1 MFDPA
6 FVKRH
11 RAAMS
16 VQVKSGFRNI
26 GKQKAL
32 DDNHQFS
39 IGESD

>member
-6 FVKRH
+6 FAKRH

-16 VQVKSGFRNI
+16 VQVKSGLRNI

-32 DDNHQFS
+32 DDDRQFS
-39 IGESD
+39 IWESA